1 MNNSIFMIKANDNEE
16 TATLILQKLKSALDC
31 SKENK
36 IIDERFF
43 IYAILSQEIKV
54 EVIRKCDE
62 IWIINLIG
70 YDDKKK
76 RKLINMLNNDDIFKK
91 LIFIFETK
99 SNELVS
105 ENYKILHDFE
115 VKLRSQF
122 CFDLLDNWGNEIFD
136 ILDKINVKEESRI
149 NENIISSKF
158 NTKLQRIDLLKLI
171 EYMKE
176 NVWGGGEIEK
186 LNAFKDG
193 IVDDNI
199 KRILDLEIFKNTL
212 NIIDDEKRLIR
223 TRNNICHNR
232 MIHSNVFENELKV
245 LKSINEKIN
254 KLYCK
259 SARQYLNIKQDTYL
273 KEINNE
279 IILLIEE
286 RCFDNNEKNIKLL
299 FSKILN
305 MCGYIFNNESEQ
317 LELIKFNGCTENYLI
332 KQTPEEGINFT
343 LRYIVNND
351 KKSNVFLLRITFDNK
366 QVSINSIAKLRDEIF
381 KNIDK
386 KFILLNDTISL
397 NYSNNLFVKFNYIE
411 NLLRA
416 YIATFYTLN
425 EIDLKGIEAKNNSKN
440 NETLV
445 ESNNP
450 LFDLDFI
457 DLSDILSNT
466 PKGYKN
472 KEIINEFKKCID
484 DKENFEKLKKKLR
497 NISDTN
503 SDIIEIINAWDEL
516 YKYRTIVMHNEYIS
530 KYEYEYILELVEN
543 IIEIIE
549 KIYFDII
556 NKSMDNE
563 YIIFEDKSRKVYM
576 KIRKTDAIIKI
587 KDKIY
592 EFENIGINKFYKLI
606 RYTVGKNVFE
616 IPFILS
622 EISITDYFN
631 SEKDKIYALI
641 DKNEFIPNINEAIKN
656 LKYTKY
662 LKTRTI
668 TSREELLEEKIGELL
683 KSLEG
688 KINDINDE
696 LCATLI

>member
-1 MNNSIFMIKANDNEE
+1 
-16 TATLILQKLKSALDC
+16 
-31 SKENK
+31 
-36 IIDERFF
+36 
-43 IYAILSQEIKV
+43 
-54 EVIRKCDE
+54 
-62 IWIINLIG
+62 
-70 YDDKKK
+70 
-76 RKLINMLNNDDIFKK
+76 
-91 LIFIFETK
+91 
-99 SNELVS
+99 
-105 ENYKILHDFE
+105 
-115 VKLRSQF
+115 
-122 CFDLLDNWGNEIFD
+122 
-136 ILDKINVKEESRI
+136 
-149 NENIISSKF
+149 
-158 NTKLQRIDLLKLI
+158 
-171 EYMKE
+171 
-176 NVWGGGEIEK
+176 
-186 LNAFKDG
+186 
-193 IVDDNI
+193 
-199 KRILDLEIFKNTL
+199 
-212 NIIDDEKRLIR
+212 
-223 TRNNICHNR
+223 
-232 MIHSNVFENELKV
+232 
-245 LKSINEKIN
+245 
-254 KLYCK
+254 
-259 SARQYLNIKQDTYL
+259 
-273 KEINNE
+273 
-279 IILLIEE
+279 
-286 RCFDNNEKNIKLL
+286 
-299 FSKILN
+299 
-305 MCGYIFNNESEQ
+305 
-317 LELIKFNGCTENYLI
+317 
-332 KQTPEEGINFT
+332 
-343 LRYIVNND
+343 
-351 KKSNVFLLRITFDNK
+351 
-366 QVSINSIAKLRDEIF
+366 
-381 KNIDK
+381 
-386 KFILLNDTISL
+386 
-397 NYSNNLFVKFNYIE
+397 
-411 NLLRA
+411 
-416 YIATFYTLN
+416 LN

-631 SEKDKIYALI
+631 SEKNKIYALI